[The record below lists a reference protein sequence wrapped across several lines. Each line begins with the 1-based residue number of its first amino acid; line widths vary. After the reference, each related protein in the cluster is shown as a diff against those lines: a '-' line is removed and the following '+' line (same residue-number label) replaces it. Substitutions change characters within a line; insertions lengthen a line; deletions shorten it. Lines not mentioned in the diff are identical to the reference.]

1 MNSGKNYKVVNYLR
15 NKKHLNL
22 ERKGKKFSLAD
33 KKTSRSVNLS
43 AKIPLPA
50 LKNSFLCSHQNQ
62 LDMGKTIINNY
73 QEFESYLGKEIGV
86 SEYIQITQEQ
96 INKFA
101 DATLDYQWIHTD
113 PDRAAIESPF
123 KSTIAHGYLTVSLL
137 TYLWYSIVDV
147 RNVKMIVNY
156 GIEKLRFQQ
165 AVLVNDK
172 IRARVSLNEI
182 RNLRG
187 IAKIQVKIVVDIE
200 GQKKPAY
207 DAFVT
212 FLYHFND

>member
-1 MNSGKNYKVVNYLR
+1 MK
-15 NKKHLNL
+15 
-22 ERKGKKFSLAD
+22 
-33 KKTSRSVNLS
+33 
-43 AKIPLPA
+43 
-50 LKNSFLCSHQNQ
+50 
-62 LDMGKTIINNY
+62 KTIINNY
-73 QEFESYLGKEIGV
+73 EEFESFLGKEIGT

-113 PDRAAIESPF
+113 PERAAEESPF

-137 TYLWYSIVDV
+137 TYLWYCIVDV

-165 AVLVNDK
+165 PVLVNDK
-172 IRARVSLNEI
+172 IRAVVSLEDI

-187 IAKIQVKIVVDIE
+187 IAKIQVKIVVEIE

-207 DAFVT
+207 DALVT
-212 FLYHFND
+212 FLYHFE